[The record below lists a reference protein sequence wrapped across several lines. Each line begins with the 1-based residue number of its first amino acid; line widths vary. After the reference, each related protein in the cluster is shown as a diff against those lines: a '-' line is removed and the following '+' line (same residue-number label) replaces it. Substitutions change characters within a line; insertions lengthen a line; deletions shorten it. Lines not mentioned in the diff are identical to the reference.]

1 MKVLH
6 IDCSL
11 RHKGSVSR
19 QLSQAF
25 VDKLRK
31 KRSIEIDRL
40 DLAVDTLPHISQD
53 YAQAMYVPMEQHTAE
68 SKEVLA
74 LSNELVDRLFEAD
87 LMVLGLPMYNFGIP
101 SVFKSYIDH
110 ISRSGRTFVAD
121 DTGFHG
127 QVTNLKVVVLNS
139 RGGSY
144 KDKAT
149 KVMDFVE
156 PYISLIFGF
165 LGITD
170 ITFMNIEPTDF
181 YGPEARKMA
190 IQEVNA
196 KIDAFMD
203 KL

>member
-31 KRSIEIDRL
+31 RHSIEIDRL
-40 DLAVDTLPHISQD
+40 DLAVDTPPHISQD
-53 YAQAMYVPMEQHTAE
+53 YAQAMYVPMDEHTTE
-68 SKEVLA
+68 TKKVLA
-74 LSNELVDRLFEAD
+74 LSNKLVDRLFEAD

-149 KVMDFVE
+149 KAMDFVE